1 MSHTLEPT
9 EPRQISISD
18 YEVNPCGCKVS
29 FGHDP
34 HPAVPWMHYC
44 KLHAAAPAMREALK
58 RIAKESHTMSCP
70 TNALCYICEALAQ
83 AEERTMPVVAKSFQH
98 NESTCPMCKDA
109 KRLEGVTAFHTGG
122 SR

>member
-58 RIAKESHTMSCP
+58 ELLTEDGHY
-70 TNALCYICEALAQ
+70 LECEDRTHQETSWVTIKQCQQIQQVLAQ
-83 AEERTMPVVAKSFQH
+83 VEGRT
-98 NESTCPMCKDA
+98 
-109 KRLEGVTAFHTGG
+109 
-122 SR
+122 